1 VQAVAKAQLNLPI
14 KFLEGLT
21 ALGDRM
27 DFVIEEALE
36 AGGEVLLSAARKN
49 LSGAIG
55 SKPSVL
61 SDQVSSGELLG
72 SLGLTPVQ
80 IDNKGIANIKVGFN
94 EPRRNQYAQN
104 KDRKGRPK
112 TRSKSGNRSYYEI
125 TNAMI
130 ATVLEYGKHNQPPRP
145 FLEPAKINSKPACI
159 AAMKDVL
166 EKETGALSKS

>member
-1 VQAVAKAQLNLPI
+1 MAKAQLNLPT

-27 DFVIEEALE
+27 DSVIEEALE

-61 SDQVSSGELLG
+61 SDHVSTGELLG
-72 SLGLTPVQ
+72 SLGLSPVK
-80 IDNKGIANIKVGFN
+80 IDNSGIANIKVGFN

-104 KDRKGRPK
+104 KNRKGRPQ
-112 TRSKSGNRSYYEI
+112 TRSKSGNRSYYEL

-130 ATVLEYGKHNQPPRP
+130 AAVLEYGKHNQPPRP
-145 FLEPAKINSKPACI
+145 FLEPAKINSKSECI
-159 AAMKDVL
+159 EAIKEVL
-166 EKETGALSKS
+166 EKEMGVLSNS